1 MWLPKLS
8 IAQDVGEEGKR
19 EGNSKQGKGNGKDEA
34 GEEGRRQHKVRAE
47 GMRGLE
53 PTARL
58 TRKSA
63 ARDD

>member
-1 MWLPKLS
+1 MWGRR
-8 IAQDVGEEGKR
+8 VRGR
-19 EGNSKQGKGNGKDEA
+19 GNSKQGKGNGKDEA